1 MIEKN
6 SLMTGLLLGAV
17 TPVVGFLVTEF
28 VFEILTYFNLMEEV
42 SASVSERRMRTLTLL
57 ALCFNLIPF
66 NISKKYRW
74 DQTMRGLVIPTVIY
88 AGAWIYMYKHVLFYF

>member
-6 SLMTGLLLGAV
+6 SIIFGILLGAV
-17 TPVVGFLVTEF
+17 VPVLGFMF
-28 VFEILTYFNLMEEV
+28 VELLFDVLTYFNLMEAV
-42 SASVSERRMRTLTLL
+42 SPSSSNRRMRTLTLL

-74 DQTMRGLVIPTVIY
+74 EETMRGMIIPTVIY
-88 AGAWIYMYKHVLFYF
+88 AGAWIYMFREVLFYN

>member
-6 SLMTGLLLGAV
+6 SLVTGLLLGAV
-17 TPVVGFLVTEF
+17 IPVFGFLITEF
-28 VFEILTYFNLMEEV
+28 IFDILTYFHLMEEV

-66 NISKKYRW
+66 NISKKNRW

-88 AGAWIYMYKHVLFYF
+88 ATAWVYMFKHVLFYF